1 MKMSLKLAIAASVIL
16 FFASMYMAEDLYMS
30 IDNLLFGGL
39 ILIWVL
45 YFLFRKNIDAKS
57 EE

>member
-1 MKMSLKLAIAASVIL
+1 MDVEKVRELKAEGLGASAIAKELGDIGT
-16 FFASMYMAEDLYMS
+16 
-30 IDNLLFGGL
+30 LLFGGL
-39 ILIWVL
+39 IIIWVL

>member
-16 FFASMYMAEDLYMS
+16 FFASMYMEENLYMD
-30 IDNLLFGGL
+30 IGTLLFGGL
-39 ILIWVL
+39 IIIWVL